1 MARKGIKR
9 RTYSLETKL
18 KVIMAYQS
26 GMNYRTILTKFQM
39 RHHDQIYSWHQW
51 FKNNE
56 WERLQPQEKRIVK
69 LKPEYEQLKTKFLKE
84 IKILIPFQNR
94 KEKRTFYLH
103 LIRKYLPFL
112 SLNKITQWLRISKNT
127 YYRWL
132 KQEEEEGKVKN
143 YLERAIL
150 KICLRHQY
158 QNQEGKNFFIWGHR
172 RVYLELLSQK
182 RKVNIKTVYRKMKKL
197 GLLCQT
203 IKNRYLKP
211 RKKTYV
217 PCSGI
222 NLLKNNFRASQPL
235 QKICAD
241 FTSFVYGK
249 EQKLYLSAIMDL
261 YNREIIA
268 YHISDRIDAPT
279 ISIPFHK
286 LPPLKESCLFH
297 SDQGSQYTE
306 QLFQKTLKEKK
317 FIQSFSEK
325 GQPSQNACLEAFF
338 SNLKSET
345 FHLEKKKSLTKD
357 YLSQIIHS
365 FIKNYNQKRRL
376 KYLKYFTP
384 LEFKNHY
391 SVLNSH

>member
-1 MARKGIKR
+1 MVLQKRKN

-18 KVIMAYQS
+18 KVIMARQEGIS
-26 GMNYRTILTKFQM
+26 FKIIQAKFHILNRK
-39 RHHDQIYSWHQW
+39 QIYRWTKW
-51 FKNNE
+51 FQNN
-56 WERLQPQEKRIVK
+56 QFYHFAFPFKRIRKINIEHQK
-69 LKPEYEQLKTKFLKE
+69 LKKKIQKELKQLIQFKKSD
-84 IKILIPFQNR
+84 P
-94 KEKRTFYLH
+94 KRRFYLH
-103 LIRKYLPFL
+103 LIKKYRSSL
-112 SLNKITQWLRISKNT
+112 SLNQIIQCLKISKNT

-132 KQEEEEGKVKN
+132 KKENEIIINTPLEESIQ
-143 YLERAIL
+143 R
-150 KICLRHQY
+150 ICFHHQY
-158 QNQEGKNFFIWGHR
+158 YNQKGKNFFIWGHR
-172 RVYLELLSQK
+172 RVYIELLSQK
-182 RKVNIKTVYRKMKKL
+182 RKVNIKTVYRKMKQL

-203 IKNRYLKP
+203 IKNRYLKK
-211 RKKTYV
+211 RKETYV

-241 FTSFVYGK
+241 FTSFFYGK

-268 YHISDRIDAPT
+268 YHISERIDTST
-279 ISIPFHK
+279 ILIPFQK

-297 SDQGSQYTE
+297 SDQGPQYMA

-345 FHLEKKKSLTKD
+345 FHLEKKKILTKD
-357 YLSQIIHS
+357 SLSQIIHS